1 MSATKVLQMWSCLV
15 LHDTEKS
22 SEDGHLE
29 LRHLQLPL
37 LDPADLVQQD
47 LHHIWTSNYQE
58 KLASQFLEND
68 ILPTKCFAGSGAMLE
83 DREGQLG
90 TGLENC
96 IDNVQR

>member
-29 LRHLQLPL
+29 LRHPQLPL

-47 LHHIWTSNYQE
+47 LHHI
-58 KLASQFLEND
+58 
-68 ILPTKCFAGSGAMLE
+68 
-83 DREGQLG
+83 
-90 TGLENC
+90 
-96 IDNVQR
+96 

>member
-1 MSATKVLQMWSCLV
+1 MWSCLV
-15 LHDTEKS
+15 LHYTEKS

-29 LRHLQLPL
+29 LRHPQLPL
-37 LDPADLVQQD
+37 LDPADLVNQD

-58 KLASQFLEND
+58 KLAREFLEND
-68 ILPTKCFAGSGAMLE
+68 ILPTESLAGCGAMLE
-83 DREGQLG
+83 DSEGQLG